1 MLVSSVLKGR
11 EAPIQSIDSEK
22 TVQDAIDQLV
32 EFGIG
37 SLLVTNSQDELSGI
51 ITERDILRES
61 AARSDKLKVTKVA
74 QIMTADLVTGTPED
88 KVGVLL
94 GVMTKNRIRHLPIM
108 SKGELVGLVSI
119 GDLVKAQVDEIEEE
133 NQHLKE
139 YIQGG

>member
-1 MLVSSVLKGR
+1 MLVSSVLKAR
-11 EAPIQSIDSEK
+11 EAPIQSIDGEK

-37 SLLVTNSQDELSGI
+37 SLLVTNSRGELSGI

-61 AARSDKLKVTKVA
+61 AVRSDKLKETKVA
-74 QIMTADLVTGTPED
+74 KIMTADLVTGTPED

-94 GVMTKNRIRHLPIM
+94 GVMTQNRIRHLPIM
-108 SKGELVGLVSI
+108 CKGELVGLVSI
-119 GDLVKAQVDEIEEE
+119 GDLVKAQVDEIEKE